1 MGYILPI
8 TPFQYMQYNNRVVS
22 YKTAQQDHH
31 PVSALPI
38 IFPAILHA
46 KSQEHPFSLNQQT
59 IPSTKSSHNII
70 NTNKRMFEHFPHITG
85 KGALFDEYV

>member
-1 MGYILPI
+1 
-8 TPFQYMQYNNRVVS
+8 MQYHNRVVS

-31 PVSALPI
+31 PVSALPS

-59 IPSTKSSHNII
+59 ILSIKSSPNVI
-70 NTNKRMFEHFPHITG
+70 NVKTRVLEHFPHITG

>member
-8 TPFQYMQYNNRVVS
+8 TPFQYMQYHNRVVS

-31 PVSALPI
+31 PVSALPS

-59 IPSTKSSHNII
+59 ILSIKSSPNVI
-70 NTNKRMFEHFPHITG
+70 NVKTRVLEHFPHITG